1 MTTRKR
7 NSPTKQQSNNPN
19 ASKQQ
24 MVSVS
29 HLITQGPLP
38 NPEILDRYEQILT
51 GAADRIMAMAEDEAK
66 HRHEMEK
73 RSLEADINGM
83 NADILDTK
91 RGQWFGLIIG
101 LTAIISGSIVSIY
114 GSPWAGGFI
123 GASGVAGLVT
133 AFIKGRSQ
141 NENGKKN

>member
-1 MTTRKR
+1 MATRKR

-51 GAADRIMAMAEDEAK
+51 GAADRIMAMAEDEAR

-73 RSLEADINGM
+73 MVLEADINGM

-91 RGQWFGLIIG
+91 RGSMVWIDYRFNRYYIRFYCFN
-101 LTAIISGSIVSIY
+101 SWGSMGWRIY
-114 GSPWAGGFI
+114 WRLWCCWARY
-123 GASGVAGLVT
+123 SLYQRP
-133 AFIKGRSQ
+133 KP
-141 NENGKKN
+141 K